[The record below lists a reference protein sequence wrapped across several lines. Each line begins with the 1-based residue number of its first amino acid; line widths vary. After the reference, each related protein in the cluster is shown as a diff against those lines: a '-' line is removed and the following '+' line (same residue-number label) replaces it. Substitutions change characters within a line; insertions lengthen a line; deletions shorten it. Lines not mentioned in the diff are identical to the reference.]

1 MNVPEQIRE
10 RLLQALQ
17 PVSLDIGDDSALH
30 AGHAGARS
38 GGGHYRVDVVSDAF
52 AGKNRVARQRMIY
65 EALGTMM
72 QHEIHALA
80 IRARTAEEA
89 ANQPTD
95 KETR

>member
-1 MNVPEQIRE
+1 MPDMPAPDPAVVTT
-10 RLLQALQ
+10 
-17 PVSLDIGDDSALH
+17 VST
-30 AGHAGARS
+30 
-38 GGGHYRVDVVSDAF
+38 
-52 AGKNRVARQRMIY
+52 NRVARQRMIY